1 MPSFDFQT
9 PVIIVSAVSLLHKFI
24 RRHQLFEIYPDKD
37 EADDEREQDDEL
49 ADLQDNA
56 SNSAS
61 EVRDSIA

>member
-1 MPSFDFQT
+1 M
-9 PVIIVSAVSLLHKFI
+9 
-24 RRHQLFEIYPDKD
+24 FEIYPDKD